1 MFQIVE
7 QAIQNQNNPMD
18 LLKQVTGSYSSEQ
31 MQNFY
36 RTAQTLG
43 FPNDVLNEVQN
54 QLNIKT
60 QN

>member
-36 RTAQTLG
+36 RTAQTMG